1 MNNELDPEDTSQLQ
15 RKIDEAVLCATVVGQ
30 RVLLF
35 LNHYYRHRL
44 GKALMVPEITESLV
58 KVIMDKLVDIKV
70 IGTAHGLSEE
80 IFDDLESFFQQHFIA
95 LLEPIDPILD
105 ESMFDMNGK
114 IIASGN
120 KNPLIYLA
128 RNIKAICENHVV
140 TNIYR
145 RVGKLLTALAIPE
158 LEACGISRKSYP
170 VRAVSEHLLK
180 TLTEDGGDVCFSLP
194 SWMTDL
200 DWKSKLSEDQRLVAY
215 LAFENSF
222 EKAKLE
228 FIKGVN
234 LSSEEV
240 QKCPANYFPLL
251 FAIRHHFER
260 ENDNWTASL
269 CDKTMEEKKAM
280 AKEDYRGGALVR
292 AFPLLPEFGDGWQ
305 PVTVCSQTLFE
316 WLGGRKD
323 PDDPQRRYRELWAKY
338 FQIQKVIPTDPNR
351 QISDRSFHYMIRTD
365 GVWVGVMVNTL
376 RRRRRKR
383 TSHIEATVIP
393 GVRISTSSRL
403 IATDPKDLLGKIVAV
418 VDPGKS
424 PIMTVGYYRIAPEL
438 DHDGKL
444 KYEPH
449 HLSNHQR
456 AEQHKQQDR
465 WRQRNSR
472 RKSGKTNKANK
483 ERRKKNSEDRHAAKL
498 KSNKYIDQPVITKS
512 EITRRSHGH
521 FLQISTKYWREITG
535 QGKRQRRL
543 RRWERDSKL
552 NNLFI
557 EAQQY
562 PRRCSVDEYVAYI
575 VFAQRTM
582 YQRLSFRGQRRVR
595 RLRLDAHIGKKR
607 AEGELCRRFLRP
619 AGTRVEQMVVLW
631 GDGDF
636 AHNMPGSATSPCKR
650 LRYVLCRG
658 TGGRSGTGVRPAM
671 LPGSEHNTSQR
682 CPNCHGEIDR
692 HIIDGKRVT
701 TLSFCKNCSI
711 FCTQQARPMIV
722 ERYVRYHRDL
732 SQTDYLVN
740 ISTPLFAET
749 SRL

>member
-1 MNNELDPEDTSQLQ
+1 MSLGSFMNNELNPEEISQLQ

-44 GKALMVPEITESLV
+44 ENGHPVPEISESLV
-58 KVIMDKLVDIKV
+58 KVVIDKLVNIKIV
-70 IGTAHGLSEE
+70 GTAHDLSKET
-80 IFDDLESFFQQHFIA
+80 FDDLESFFQQHFLP
-95 LLEPIDPILD
+95 LLEPMKSILKDRPI
-105 ESMFDMNGK
+105 FDQKGK

-170 VRAVSEHLLK
+170 VRAVIEHLLK

-194 SWMTDL
+194 TWMTDL

-234 LSSEEV
+234 LSPEEV
-240 QKCPANYFPLL
+240 QKCPAKYFPLL

-305 PVTVCSQTLFE
+305 PITVCSQTLFE

-323 PDDPQRRYRELWAKY
+323 ADDPQRLYRELWAKY
-338 FQIQKVIPTDPNR
+338 FQLQKVIPTDPKR

-376 RRRRRKR
+376 RRRHKKR
-383 TSHIEATVIP
+383 PWHPKEPKIL
-393 GVRISTSSRL
+393 GVGVSTSSRL
-403 IATDPKDLLGKIVAV
+403 LATDPKDLLGKIVAV
-418 VDPGKS
+418 VDPGKK
-424 PIMTVGYYRIAPEL
+424 PIMTVGYYHIAS
-438 DHDGKL
+438 DFDKDGKL

-449 HLSNHQR
+449 RLTDDQR
-456 AEQHKQQDR
+456 GQQHKQQRR

-472 RKSGKTNKANK
+472 RESGKTNKAK
-483 ERRKKNSEDRHAAKL
+483 IKRRKKIAKMKRPGVPAQITDDTRQRSEPK
-498 KSNKYIDQPVITKS
+498 P
-512 EITRRSHGH
+512 TRRSHGH
-521 FLQISTKYWREITG
+521 FMQISTKYWKEITG

-543 RRWERDSKL
+543 RRWERKSGMND
-552 NNLFI
+552 LFI
-557 EAQQY
+557 EAQKY
-562 PRRCSVDEYVAYI
+562 PRLCSATEYTKYI
-575 VFAQRTM
+575 KFTQSTM
-582 YQRLSFRGQRRVR
+582 RQRLTFSGQRRVR
-595 RLRLDAHIGKKR
+595 RLRLDAHIGRKR
-607 AEGELCRRFLRP
+607 AEGELCRRFLQP
-619 AGTRVEQMVVLW
+619 AGTRVDQMVVLW

-650 LRYVLCRG
+650 LRYVLCQG

-682 CPNCHGEIDR
+682 CPNCHGKIDR

-701 TLSFCKNCSI
+701 ALSFCKNCSI
-711 FCTQQARPMIV
+711 FCTQRARPMIV
-722 ERYVRYHRDL
+722 ERYVCYQL
-732 SQTDYLVN
+732 
-740 ISTPLFAET
+740 
-749 SRL
+749 